1 MPRKV
6 RVFNLYTIAD
16 YKRWMRTGEQIY
28 AIGTTY
34 AKTVRGAMKT
44 FVENHIGDFIIEH
57 DNKAEVVT
65 LGNFYV
71 DFNVELPKVIKL
83 PEVVA

>member
-1 MPRKV
+1 MPLKV
-6 RVFNLYTIAD
+6 RVFNLYEIAD
-16 YKRWMRTGEQIY
+16 YERWLRTGEQIY

-34 AKTVRGAMKT
+34 AKTVRGAVKT

-65 LGNFYV
+65 IGDFYL
-71 DFNVELPKVIKL
+71 DYDIKL
-83 PEVVA
+83 SDIVA

>member
-1 MPRKV
+1 MPRKM
-6 RVFNLYTIAD
+6 RVFNLYKISD

-34 AKTVRGAMKT
+34 AKTVRGAVKT

-65 LGNFYV
+65 IGDFYV
-71 DFNVELPKVIKL
+71 DFYIRISDI
-83 PEVVA
+83 VA